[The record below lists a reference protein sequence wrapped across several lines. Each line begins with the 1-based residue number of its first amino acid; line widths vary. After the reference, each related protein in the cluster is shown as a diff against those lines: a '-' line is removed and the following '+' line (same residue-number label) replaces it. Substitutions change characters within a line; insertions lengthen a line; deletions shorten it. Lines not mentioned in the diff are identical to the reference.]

1 MSGCAGCKGS
11 CGGCCGSCGSC
22 GVMELAAE
30 EIALLVQLG
39 QIPFLPVAR
48 RVDDM
53 EPFCFEQPEYPP
65 ERCSLAL
72 QCLEKRGL
80 VSIDY
85 DKPLPGAYG
94 PAYDPYP
101 VKGSF
106 ALTARGQQVVEL
118 LDIQGIE

>member
-1 MSGCAGCKGS
+1 MSGCVGCKGS

-22 GVMELAAE
+22 GAMELARE
-30 EIALLVQLG
+30 EITMLERLA
-39 QIPFLPVAR
+39 QIPFWPVAR
-48 RVDDM
+48 RADSM
-53 EPFCFEQPEYPP
+53 EPHCFEENSMGP

-80 VSIDY
+80 ISIDY
-85 DKPLPGAYG
+85 DKPLSGAYG
-94 PAYDPYP
+94 PEYDPYP

-118 LDIQGIE
+118 LEIQGIE

>member
-22 GVMELAAE
+22 GAMELARE
-30 EIALLVQLG
+30 EITLLERLA
-39 QIPFLPVAR
+39 QIPFWPVAR
-48 RVDDM
+48 RGDSM
-53 EPFCFEQPEYPP
+53 EPHCFEENSMSP

-80 VSIDY
+80 ISIDY
-85 DKPLPGAYG
+85 DKPLSGAYG
-94 PAYDPYP
+94 PDYEPYP

-118 LDIQGIE
+118 LEIQGIE

>member
-1 MSGCAGCKGS
+1 MSKCAECKGS

-22 GVMELAAE
+22 GTMELAQE
-30 EIALLVQLG
+30 EIELLERLT
-39 QIPFLPVAR
+39 QIPFWPVAR
-48 RVDDM
+48 RVDSM
-53 EPFCFEQPEYPP
+53 EPHCFEENSMGP

-72 QCLEKRGL
+72 QCLEKWGL
-80 VSIDY
+80 ISIDY

-94 PAYDPYP
+94 PDYEPYP

-118 LDIQGIE
+118 LEIQGIE